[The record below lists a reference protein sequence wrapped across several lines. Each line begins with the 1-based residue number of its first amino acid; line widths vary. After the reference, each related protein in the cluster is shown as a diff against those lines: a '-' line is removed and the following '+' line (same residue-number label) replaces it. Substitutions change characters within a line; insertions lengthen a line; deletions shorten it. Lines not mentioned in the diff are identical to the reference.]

1 MKGIRLL
8 AAAMTTIASSAYGQG
23 TLSSQGF
30 GYPPGQLSTRA
41 VGTGGGIGLFDP
53 QSPLNPAAISA
64 SANPA
69 LFLQYEPE
77 FRTISGADSSDRAR
91 LSRFP
96 VVVAVLPV
104 GSRGTIGL
112 SISTL
117 LDRTWATRTTRDE
130 TIGGETVTLTEDV
143 RSTGA
148 INDLRVAGGW
158 APKSWLQLGLG
169 GHVLTGQNRVDFV
182 QSFPDS
188 TKFSAISQRSTLG
201 YDGFAVSGGL
211 VLRPVKSL
219 VLAASGRKGRDIHAR
234 SGDTLVSSAK
244 VPDRFAAGIS
254 FEGISG
260 ASISAQVARDLWSS
274 LNGLGSDAA
283 RAVDAWDT
291 GLGIEA
297 VGPRVIERVVILRLG
312 ARYRTLPF
320 LAAGE
325 EVRELSFAA
334 GIGAQFTR
342 NRAGVDFAIRHA
354 TRKTASGDALAG
366 MREQGLTLSFGLRVR
381 P

>member
-1 MKGIRLL
+1 MKRMML
-8 AAAMTTIASSAYGQG
+8 AAAALTMASSVGAQG

-41 VGTGGGIGLFDP
+41 VGTGSGLSLFDP
-53 QSPLNPAAISA
+53 QSPLNPASISA

-77 FRTISGADSSDRAR
+77 FRTVSGADSSDRAR

-96 VVVAVLPV
+96 VVVAILPV
-104 GSRGTIGL
+104 GSRGTLGL

-117 LDRTWATRTTRDE
+117 LDRTWSTRTSRDE
-130 TIGGETVTLTEDV
+130 NIGGETVNLTEVV

-158 APKSWLQLGLG
+158 APKSWIQFGLA
-169 GHVLTGQNRVDFV
+169 GHVITGQNRVDFV
-182 QSFPDS
+182 QSFPDT
-188 TKFSAISQRSTLG
+188 TKFSTIAQRSTLG
-201 YDGFAVSGGL
+201 YDGYAVSAGL

-219 VLAASGRKGRDIHAR
+219 VFAAAGRKGTDLHAR

-244 VPDRFAAGIS
+244 VPDRVAAGLS

-260 ASISAQVARDLWSS
+260 ASISANVARDLWSS
-274 LNGLGSDAA
+274 MNGLGSDAT

-291 GLGIEA
+291 GVGIEA
-297 VGPRVIERVVILRLG
+297 IGPRVIERVVIFRLG

-320 LAAGE
+320 LAAGQ

-342 NRAGVDFAIRHA
+342 NRAGIDFAIRHA
-354 TRKTASGDALAG
+354 TRKSASGDALDG
-366 MREQGLTLSFGLRVR
+366 MRERGLTLSFGLRVR